1 MSHALYDGS
10 VMHHRVR
17 PRRHRFTYKVFWSL
31 LDIDRLDDLPAFF
44 SHNRFNLFSFRDSDH
59 GPRNGNALRPWIEE
73 VCAEHGL
80 NISGGKV
87 QLLSFPRI
95 LGYAF
100 NPLSVWFC
108 RDASGDLVGVLYETA
123 NTFGEYHSYLL
134 PVVDGDID
142 HTWKKNLF
150 VSPFIDL
157 EATYRFRIQAPS
169 DRIVVA
175 SRVADSGG
183 HLLTAALEGTRLDM
197 SSSNLLRLFV
207 RRPLMTVKV
216 IVGIHYEA
224 IRLILKRAP
233 YRSRG
238 APPSDLVSMPM
249 EKVA

>member
-1 MSHALYDGS
+1 MNHALYDGS

-31 LDIDRLDDLPAFF
+31 LDIDQLDSLPRFY
-44 SHNRFNLFSFRDSDH
+44 SHNRFNLFSFRDSDY
-59 GPRNGNALRPWIEE
+59 GPRDGNALRPWIEK
-73 VCAEHGL
+73 VCAEHGVD
-80 NISGGKV
+80 IAGGRV
-87 QLLSFPRI
+87 QLLTFPRI
-95 LGYAF
+95 LGYVF
-100 NPLSVWFC
+100 NPLSVWYC
-108 RDASGDLVGVLYETA
+108 HDDNGELAAVLYETT

-134 PVVDGDID
+134 PVIDGKID
-142 HTWKKNLF
+142 HPWNKRLF

-157 EATYRFRIQAPS
+157 DATYRFRLQAPAE
-169 DRIVVA
+169 RVTVA
-175 SRVADSGG
+175 SRVADKDG
-183 HLLTAALEGTRLDM
+183 HLLTAALEGKRLDM
-197 SSSNLLRLFV
+197 TSSNLLRLFG

-238 APPSDLVSMPM
+238 APPADLVSMPM